1 MDSNVAFGI
10 LEIQKIIYLCGL
22 PEQVGIKVSGRHD
35 QSQSD
40 IL

>member
-1 MDSNVAFGI
+1 MDSNIAFGI
-10 LEIQKIIYLCGL
+10 LGIQKMIYLCGL

-40 IL
+40 VL